1 MFYVGEEKASDSGA
15 VASYTRIIIA
25 VSAVVVL
32 LLTAAIIIITVLIII
47 FKHRRKR
54 QKKFDL
60 PSPEPIY
67 DDLDG
72 PYYSSILDKTS
83 QIKTPE
89 ALPVEPEVQL
99 QTKENEAYGVPPAD
113 LQKTAAVPI
122 QQQENVAYSV
132 VPYHQQSQSSG
143 VESEEQL

>member
-1 MFYVGEEKASDSGA
+1 MFYVGEEKASESGA
-15 VASYTRIIIA
+15 VTSYTGIIIA
-25 VSAVVVL
+25 VSAVVAL
-32 LLTAAIIIITVLIII
+32 LLIAAITIITVLIIV

-54 QKKFDL
+54 FDL

-72 PYYSSILDKTS
+72 PYYSSILDKTN
-83 QIKTPE
+83 QIKTSDV
-89 ALPVEPEVQL
+89 LPVEPEVQL

-113 LQKTAAVPI
+113 LRKTMAVPF
-122 QQQENVAYSV
+122 QQQENVAYGV
-132 VPYHQQSQSSG
+132 LPNHQQSHSSG